1 MPEPEQISPLAFWG
15 VIHAAVRAR
24 APTAEVWR
32 AIRERASEAGWSLP
46 RGMFGEVNRMRALA
60 VSLRTSAE
68 QLARA
73 RPEDAITGPMI
84 GRLPYARPPEAEAV
98 LPAWHARLE
107 LRVIRAGIETSEW
120 LTLQYQGALPAT
132 VGALRNEAAA
142 MAAALLE
149 GYNAELVDVTSIELG
164 AW

>member
-1 MPEPEQISPLAFWG
+1 MPEPEQVSPLAFWG
-15 VIHAAVRAR
+15 VIQAAVRER

-46 RGMFGEVNRMRALA
+46 RGMFGEVNRMRSLA
-60 VSLRTSAE
+60 ASLRTSAE

-73 RPEDAITGPMI
+73 RPEDAITGPMV
-84 GRLPYARPPEAEAV
+84 GRLPYARPAESQAV

-107 LRVIRAGIETSEW
+107 LRVVRAGVETSEW
-120 LTLQYQGALPAT
+120 LTLQWQGALPAT
-132 VGALRNEAAA
+132 VGALREQSIG
-142 MAAALLE
+142 MAAALVE